1 MQLCV
6 QKGLRD
12 KHLDAHSSLH
22 SAVSSGF
29 HTEAIRNLAQLFV
42 EHSFLTDD
50 EANTFLADI
59 PL

>member
-12 KHLDAHSSLH
+12 KHQDALSSLH
-22 SAVSSGF
+22 SAVSRGF

-50 EANTFLADI
+50 EANIFLADI